1 MNISGLIRKEFGRIK
16 SDRRTLILLFF
27 IPFILI
33 LIFGL
38 TTGGGPTAFFNAAII
53 SRDEISSKGDFSSDS
68 DEYDQIFISIVENNC
83 SAFGLYKSFNS
94 TNELEYNYS
103 IEACKELLKNELIDV
118 FIVLPANFSES
129 VKNEVDP
136 VLIYYVDGSDL
147 NAVNSI
153 EVAIQEPIAL
163 FRIETDLLTNF
174 TTMSPYMEF
183 DVPFWESQ
191 ILNYAIPMLISMIII
206 GTTMNL
212 TSLSIVAE
220 GPLPRMLLTPAAKRE
235 VIASKLIAYSVIMI
249 LQSTEIFVMTAFFG
263 LYCLGSLLDFY
274 LSLIVIG
281 FCGISMGL
289 FISAISTTEQAA
301 NQLYIMMFI
310 IIILFSGQFVSL
322 SQEIRPIIYFLPL
335 SHAIPLI
342 TEITLKGF
350 SINLEHV
357 LSLGLI
363 SLIFISLAY
372 IIYRFKKVEV

>member
-1 MNISGLIRKEFGRIK
+1 MNITGLIRKEFGRIK
-16 SDRRTLILLFF
+16 SDKRTLILLFF

-53 SRDEISSKGDFSSDS
+53 SRDEISCKGDFSSDS

-174 TTMSPYMEF
+174 TTMAPYMEF

-191 ILNYAIPMLISMIII
+191 ILNYAIPILLSMIII

-220 GPLPRMLLTPAAKRE
+220 GPLPRMLLTPAAKNE
-235 VIASKLIAYSVIMI
+235 VIASKLIAYSVIMV

-263 LYCLGSLLDFY
+263 LYCLGSLFDFY

-310 IIILFSGQFVSL
+310 IITLFSGQFISL
-322 SQEIRPIIYFLPL
+322 APEIRPIIYFLPL
-335 SHAIPLI
+335 SHATPLI

-350 SINLEHV
+350 SINLKYV

-372 IIYRFKKVEV
+372 IAYRFKKVEV

>member
-1 MNISGLIRKEFGRIK
+1 MNITGLIRKEFGRIK
-16 SDRRTLILLFF
+16 SDKRTLILLFF

-53 SRDEISSKGDFSSDS
+53 SRDEISCKGDFSSDS

-174 TTMSPYMEF
+174 TTMAPYMEF

-191 ILNYAIPMLISMIII
+191 ILNYAIPILLSMIII

-220 GPLPRMLLTPAAKRE
+220 GPLPRMLLTPAAKNE
-235 VIASKLIAYSVIMI
+235 VIASKLIAYSVIMV

-263 LYCLGSLLDFY
+263 LYCLGSLFDFY

-310 IIILFSGQFVSL
+310 IITLFSGQFISL
-322 SQEIRPIIYFLPL
+322 APEIRPIIYFLPL
-335 SHAIPLI
+335 SHATPLI
-342 TEITLKGF
+342 TDITLKGF
-350 SINLEHV
+350 PINLERV
-357 LSLGLI
+357 LSLILI

-372 IIYRFKKVEV
+372 ITYRFKKVEV